1 MEYGGDVYHVDRKRL
16 RLLGTPPFPRGR
28 APHAP
33 MLPARMAWIYWGS
46 LGHGEHGSTCHYG
59 IKKAP
64 HNGGLGAWSMGVI
77 SF

>member
-33 MLPARMAWIYWGS
+33 SPLPKWQVYIRIMI
-46 LGHGEHGSTCHYG
+46 
-59 IKKAP
+59 P
-64 HNGGLGAWSMGVI
+64 PV
-77 SF
+77 